1 MLSINAGW
9 LDRSRFRLYVD
20 CVLRNPPIM
29 DSVIWT
35 AEITDTFGGEANYS
49 WVNRAEFTLPA
60 TATRRQIVSAGKKA
74 LGYNGI
80 KCDTY
85 DLDVMYELRPRGE
98 CTVIFIN

>member
-1 MLSINAGW
+1 MLSINDGL
-9 LDRSRFRLYVD
+9 LDGSRFRLYVD
-20 CVLRNPPIM
+20 CVLRKPPIM

-60 TATRRQIVSAGKKA
+60 GATRRQIVSAGKRA
-74 LGYNGI
+74 LGYSGI
-80 KCDTY
+80 KCDTF
-85 DLDVMYELRPRGE
+85 DLGAMYELRPRGE